1 VRYLKTIHAST
12 IAEIVSWQLT
22 ERSPEIL
29 YRTPRRGITAI
40 YWGSARRRRRRRRR
54 RDVE

>member
-1 VRYLKTIHAST
+1 MRCLKTIHAST

-22 ERSPEIL
+22 QRSPEIL

-54 RDVE
+54 DVE